1 MSYSNFLGSITKKEL
16 TIEEEVEAWKNLTPD
31 QKAKIIKETKEEGNK
46 EEIAHLLEV
55 ANMAA
60 NPPANPPASTASPAN
75 TSAGGSGTVTGDE
88 ILARSTGASPD
99 QVSDTDPLNS
109 SKSQFAA
116 AAGIGA
122 GLGAM
127 NMAKKLRRV
136 KAGSGVVQSQPMG
149 A

>member
-1 MSYSNFLGSITKKEL
+1 MSYSNLLNSISKNEL
-16 TIEEEVEAWKNLTPD
+16 SIEEEVEAWKNLTPD
-31 QKAKIIKETKEEGNK
+31 QKAQIIKETKDEGKK

-55 ANMAA
+55 ANMAV
-60 NPPANPPASTASPAN
+60 NPPSSTVSPAN

-88 ILARSTGASPD
+88 ILARSTGTSSD

-109 SKSQFAA
+109 SKNQFAA

-122 GLGAM
+122 GLGAV

-136 KAGSGVVQSQPMG
+136 KAGSGVIQSQPMG